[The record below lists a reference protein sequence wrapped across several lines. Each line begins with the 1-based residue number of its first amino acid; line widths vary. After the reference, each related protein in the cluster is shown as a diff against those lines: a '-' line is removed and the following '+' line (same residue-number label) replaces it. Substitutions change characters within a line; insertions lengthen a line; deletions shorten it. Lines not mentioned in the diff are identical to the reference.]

1 MKENKAYLH
10 VDEKNWREN
19 IYEGDR
25 EDYKKKQFSQRQVE
39 VDYSGCKYLEK
50 RLRTQGS
57 LDNRMYIPDSSSER
71 IWDDEEECKTGLD
84 LMMCRAVWR

>member
-25 EDYKKKQFSQRQVE
+25 EDYKKK
-39 VDYSGCKYLEK
+39 
-50 RLRTQGS
+50 
-57 LDNRMYIPDSSSER
+57 
-71 IWDDEEECKTGLD
+71 
-84 LMMCRAVWR
+84 